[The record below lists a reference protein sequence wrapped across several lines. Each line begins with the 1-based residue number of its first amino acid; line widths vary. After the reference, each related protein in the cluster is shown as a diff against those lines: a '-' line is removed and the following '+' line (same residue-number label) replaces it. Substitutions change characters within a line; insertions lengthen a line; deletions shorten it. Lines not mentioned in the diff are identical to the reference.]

1 LVSDAGAG
9 SGRAVDGI
17 RFPEASQNG
26 NAFQLIFLTPTLKCV
41 LCLRGEVH
49 APYNALLP
57 VGPVAILVEIWW
69 NQRR

>member
-1 LVSDAGAG
+1 
-9 SGRAVDGI
+9 
-17 RFPEASQNG
+17 
-26 NAFQLIFLTPTLKCV
+26 LIFLTPTLKCV
-41 LCLRGEVH
+41 LRLRGEVH